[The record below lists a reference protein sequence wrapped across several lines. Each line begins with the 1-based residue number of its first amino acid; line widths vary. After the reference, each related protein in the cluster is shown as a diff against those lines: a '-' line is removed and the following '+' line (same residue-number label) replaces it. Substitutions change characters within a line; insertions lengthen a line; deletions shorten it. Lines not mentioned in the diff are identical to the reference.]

1 MMTICFYTPLCVP
14 LVSIGDFIADHVT
27 GNIMRKILRNHIDN
41 HLCLPVSFFPQYTRA
56 DAFRREFIEP
66 CLDKDGYPQ
75 AGLYHTKSKSLYGEE
90 VDYLVNVIP
99 YSDKLRDAQ
108 DIPDYHGGA
117 TPRMYRRMI
126 IDKLKGE

>member
-1 MMTICFYTPLCVP
+1 MTICFYTPLCVP
-14 LVSIGDFIADHVT
+14 LVSIGDYIADYVT
-27 GNIMRKILRNHIDN
+27 GNNLRKILRNHIDN
-41 HLCLPVSFFPQYTRA
+41 HLCLPVSFFQRYTRA

-75 AGLYHTKSKSLYGEE
+75 AGLYRTKSMLLYGEE

-99 YSDKLRDAQ
+99 YSDKLWDAQ
-108 DIPDYHGGA
+108 ENPDYYYGK
-117 TPRMYRRMI
+117 TPAMYRRMI

>member
-27 GNIMRKILRNHIDN
+27 GNILRKILRNHIDN

-56 DAFRREFIEP
+56 DAFRCEFIEP
-66 CLDKDGYPQ
+66 CLKDGYPQ
-75 AGLYHTKSKSLYGEE
+75 AGLYHTKSKLLYGEE

-99 YSDKLRDAQ
+99 YSDRLRDAQ
-108 DIPDYHGGA
+108 GNPDYHYGK
-117 TPRMYRRMI
+117 TPAMYKKMI
-126 IDKLKGE
+126 IDKLTGE

>member
-14 LVSIGDFIADHVT
+14 LVSIGDFIAGHVT

-41 HLCLPVSFFPQYTRA
+41 HLCLLVSFFPQYTRA

-66 CLDKDGYPQ
+66 CLKDGYPQ
-75 AGLYHTKSKSLYGEE
+75 AGLYHTKSKLMYGEE

-99 YSDKLRDAQ
+99 YADKLRDAQ
-108 DIPDYHGGA
+108 DYPIWRNGC
-117 TPRMYRRMI
+117 TPAKVRRYI

>member
-1 MMTICFYTPLCVP
+1 MP

-66 CLDKDGYPQ
+66 CLKDGYPQ
-75 AGLYHTKSKSLYGEE
+75 AGLYHTKSKLMYGEE

-108 DIPDYHGGA
+108 ENPDYHYGK
-117 TPRMYRRMI
+117 TTDMYKRMI
-126 IDKLKGE
+126 INKLAGERKYM

>member
-1 MMTICFYTPLCVP
+1 MMTICIYTPLCVP
-14 LVSIGDFIADHVT
+14 LVSIGDFIAGHVT
-27 GNIMRKILRNHIDN
+27 GNILRKILWNHIDN

-66 CLDKDGYPQ
+66 CLDKDGYPKP
-75 AGLYHTKSKSLYGEE
+75 GLYHTKSKLLYGEE

-108 DIPDYHGGA
+108 EIPDYHYGK
-117 TPRMYRRMI
+117 TPAMYKRMI

>member
-14 LVSIGDFIADHVT
+14 LVSIGDFICNDVT
-27 GNIMRKILRNHIDN
+27 GNILRKILRNHIYN
-41 HLCLPVSFFPQYTRA
+41 HLCLPVSFFPRYTRA

-75 AGLYHTKSKSLYGEE
+75 SGLYHTTSKMLYGEE

-108 DIPDYHGGA
+108 DNPEWRNGC
-117 TPRMYRRMI
+117 TPAKVRRYI
-126 IDKLKGE
+126 IDKLTGE

>member
-1 MMTICFYTPLCVP
+1 MTICIYTPLCVP
-14 LVSIGDFIADHVT
+14 LVSIGDFIAGHVT
-27 GNIMRKILRNHIDN
+27 SNNLRKILRNHIDN
-41 HLCLPVSFFPQYTRA
+41 HLCLPVSFFPQYSRA

-66 CLDKDGYPQ
+66 CLKDGYPQ
-75 AGLYHTKSKSLYGEE
+75 AGLYHTTSKLLYGEE

-108 DIPDYHGGA
+108 YNPVWRNGC
-117 TPRMYRRMI
+117 TPAKVQRYI